1 MNDNLVGVS
10 MHNATSIGVLIKQHD
25 TSIKCILC
33 SSIQCEH
40 VMLVK
45 QWPLDDPDIPEFL
58 VDFMEQNVSTGYY
71 RNSLIP
77 PVSATKIPFH
87 LTASLR
93 DSFVNGPET
102 IISKIED
109 DKGNIFLALIPAFP
123 AINDDPCEACGSR
136 FRDEDPREE
145 GLHIKTVK
153 MYGKRRIFDCYGM
166 IEHFL
171 ITCILFNLETLQV
184 SCQYTYRDALAR
196 CTETHLTVLNSK
208 TLLNYWSSTVAVH
221 V

>member
-1 MNDNLVGVS
+1 MNDNLIGVS
-10 MHNATSIGVLIKQHD
+10 MHNATSIGVLIKQND

-40 VMLVK
+40 VILVK
-45 QWPLDDPDIPEFL
+45 HWPLDDPDIPELL
-58 VDFMEQNVSTGYY
+58 VDFMEQNVSTVCY

-77 PVSATKIPFH
+77 PVSATKIPFY

-109 DKGNIFLALIPAFP
+109 DKGNMFLALIPPFP
-123 AINDDPCEACGSR
+123 AINDDPCEACGST

-145 GLHIKTVK
+145 GWHIKTVK

-166 IEHFL
+166 IG
-171 ITCILFNLETLQV
+171 LFFHSL
-184 SCQYTYRDALAR
+184 YIYII
-196 CTETHLTVLNSK
+196 
-208 TLLNYWSSTVAVH
+208 
-221 V
+221 